1 MVAAVFFEV
10 GSGPDQCSGERQAG
24 LSGCRPKGAARCA
37 GPCHGIGAAV
47 VAGPGSEECG
57 FVSSDSDIAKP
68 AGDVL
73 YRSGELVG
81 RCVSIALSIGD
92 APIARFERDEA
103 AALRPPIGRPPFRQ
117 ISALARTV
125 HTDYV
130 GNPR

>member
-57 FVSSDSDIAKP
+57 FVSSDSDI
-68 AGDVL
+68 
-73 YRSGELVG
+73 RSEERRVG
-81 RCVSIALSIGD
+81 KECVSTCRSRWSPSQSKKKKTTYRI
-92 APIARFERDEA
+92 
-103 AALRPPIGRPPFRQ
+103 
-117 ISALARTV
+117 
-125 HTDYV
+125 
-130 GNPR
+130 

>member
-1 MVAAVFFEV
+1 MRRKGSAAGLEAGMVAAVFFEV

-68 AGDVL
+68 AGEVL
-73 YRSGELVG
+73 YWPGEIGG
-81 RCVSIALSIGD
+81 RCVPLSLFNG
-92 APIARFERDEA
+92 AH
-103 AALRPPIGRPPFRQ
+103 Q
-117 ISALARTV
+117 M
-125 HTDYV
+125 
-130 GNPR
+130 